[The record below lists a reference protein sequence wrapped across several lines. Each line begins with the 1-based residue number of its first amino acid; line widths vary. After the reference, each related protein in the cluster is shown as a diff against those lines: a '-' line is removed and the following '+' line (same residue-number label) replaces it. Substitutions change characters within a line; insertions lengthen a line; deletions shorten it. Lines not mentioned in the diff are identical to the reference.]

1 MAATIQ
7 QIVKPTR
14 ARGLDTSGNNN
25 HAQIYS
31 GRGLEFDGVTDYL
44 SVTGAAAGK
53 TFIDYS
59 AETTA
64 VNRAWTVAVWL
75 NYDAA
80 GSSNQMISGY
90 DNSVDVSTSNY
101 LRLSNT
107 EKLGFYD
114 IGGGVSR
121 TGDTVLKPKTWYR
134 AVFVYNGS
142 DTVNFYLNGVADGS
156 GTLTSS
162 DANNNADLNISHIG
176 GALQS
181 SVFTNPF
188 AGKMSDFQAWQ
199 GAWTSDDVEYDYL
212 NPEQLVLNRGGTSL
226 TNSNL
231 KLWYPMNEG
240 HRGNQSYVLDASNT
254 GLGNELINNTDF
266 ESNIDNWAVAY
277 TGGDGSGAT
286 LSRNTTSPISGTAD
300 LKLVN
305 SAGENAGV
313 ASNAISFVSGYT
325 YKVSIDARTPDG
337 NLQVKIGNSQRP
349 DAGAVGGS
357 TNQTISTTSTS
368 TNLTYYF
375 TSTETETNYI
385 IFYISTGRTFYIDN
399 VSIKTINAKNNAT
412 TVFYGDEQITEQV
425 NRDFS
430 GSGNW
435 SNYGSSST
443 APSISGGKLVCVT
456 DGDGGNE
463 GAQLALGRVDGAGSA
478 YPIVAGR
485 TYRMSAKLDNTAGKT
500 NPDINFALGN
510 SHVNVTAT
518 DGSPSD
524 GTIDTTEQEYY
535 ADITAAD
542 NSTAV
547 LIYQASADNDA
558 STTFTIDDVSIKEI
572 GVAMGWTDADQQLDI
587 PQTVLQSYTE
597 IPYNFTK
604 SGSSSTSHFYTCDA
618 SVGTVVNNSF
628 TLSMWLFSHD
638 EDSGTQFLFAVND
651 RDAGYNT
658 EEGFAVKWLT
668 NGNLQ
673 LSYQINSGGDVHS
686 TTGQIFDSNDLG
698 KWFHFAISH
707 NYSNDTT
714 SIYKN
719 GELITTKDHSTT
731 MDLNI
736 GGGTTQVDVHW
747 GDASAFKGANLKGAM
762 NEMSVWN
769 TNLSASQIDE
779 IYNSG
784 IPLDCTTH
792 SASSNLTNYWRNNGL
807 AVWSDLAGSNNLT
820 PTNFTE
826 TMLITAGV
834 DSSRD
839 SQGFFMNR
847 QRTTNTLNLPI
858 INIAGNTYTIG
869 SSEIEIPNP
878 SLTYSDTGFS
888 VECWFKAAIKD
899 EPMFFISHQEGG
911 NDAEGF
917 HFRWAG
923 ANTIYAVISD
933 GTNQAKAQIGGA
945 LNVDQWYHIVASWD
959 HSNKKKYVYID
970 GILRQVETESSMGT
984 IAPNADI
991 HIGTRRGE
999 ADQDFIGQI
1008 DDVKLYNRILTDGG
1022 VTTGQSD
1029 GNSLSVAAKGE
1040 VLRNYNAGK
1049 RSHK

>member
-1 MAATIQ
+1 MVATIQ
-7 QIVKPTR
+7 TILKPTR

-31 GRGLEFDGVTDYL
+31 GRALEFDGVTDYL

-53 TFIDYS
+53 TFVDYS

-64 VNRAWTVAVWL
+64 ANRAWTVAVWL

-80 GSSNQMISGY
+80 SSSHQMITGRDNSADSCSSNHI
-90 DNSVDVSTSNY
+90 
-101 LRLSNT
+101 RLTNT
-107 EKLGFYD
+107 EKIGFYD
-114 IGGGVSR
+114 IGGGASR
-121 TGDTVLKPKTWYR
+121 TGNTVLQPKTWYR

-156 GTLTSS
+156 GALASS
-162 DANNNADLNISHIG
+162 DANNNADLNISLIG
-176 GALQS
+176 GSITS
-181 SVFTNPF
+181 SELDKPF

-199 GAWTSDDVEYDYL
+199 GAWTTDDVEYDYL

-231 KLWYPMNEG
+231 KLWYPMNDG

-254 GLGNELINNTDF
+254 GLGDEMATNGDFSNGSTGWTTSVSNDSTVTISGGGATITNDGTTGYGSLAQASVTFDANQVYKLTFDITAIDLNGGAAIGVYDYNSDANKLISSHSATGSVTSLINSDGTDGIDVRAIVTNGQ
-266 ESNIDNWAVAY
+266 SITLDNISVK
-277 TGGDGSGAT
+277 
-286 LSRNTTSPISGTAD
+286 P
-300 LKLVN
+300 VN
-305 SAGENAGV
+305 N
-313 ASNAISFVSGYT
+313 
-325 YKVSIDARTPDG
+325 KH
-337 NLQVKIGNSQRP
+337 
-349 DAGAVGGS
+349 
-357 TNQTISTTSTS
+357 
-368 TNLTYYF
+368 
-375 TSTETETNYI
+375 
-385 IFYISTGRTFYIDN
+385 
-399 VSIKTINAKNNAT
+399 NAT
-412 TVFYGDEQITEQV
+412 TVFFGDEQISATNDRTFAGASNWT
-425 NRDFS
+425 NR
-430 GSGNW
+430 
-435 SNYGSSST
+435 SSSNAWDT
-443 APSISGGKLVCVT
+443 YNESASSGATEGTYFTDNYLHLAVT
-456 DGDGGNE
+456 SDASNNKGAYLDGANWEDVDGD
-463 GAQLALGRVDGAGSA
+463 APAMV
-478 YPIVAGR
+478 VGR
-485 TYRMSAKLDNTAGKT
+485 TYRLSYSIEITAYTSGTLSIGMANASNTMDTNSDKT
-500 NPDINFALGN
+500 Y
-510 SHVNVTAT
+510 TAT
-518 DGSPSD
+518 K
-524 GTIDTTEQEYY
+524 
-535 ADITAAD
+535 TAATDYFDFVYAGTTDHAIIMINATASSAFTVYFD
-542 NSTAV
+542 NFS
-547 LIYQASADNDA
+547 L
-558 STTFTIDDVSIKEI
+558 KEV
-572 GVAMGWTDADQQLDI
+572 GVATGWTDADQQLDI
-587 PQTVLQSYTE
+587 PQTALQSYSL

-604 SGSSSTSHFYTCDA
+604 GGSSSTSHFYTCDA

-638 EDSGTQFLFAVND
+638 EDSGTQFLFAVAD
-651 RDAGYNT
+651 RDAGSNV
-658 EEGFAVKWLT
+658 EESFAIKWLT

-673 LSYQINSGGDVHS
+673 FSYEINGGGDVHS

-719 GELITTKDHSTT
+719 GELIAAKDHSTT

-736 GGGTTQVDVHW
+736 GGGNTQLDVHW
-747 GDASAFKGANLKGAM
+747 GDASSFKGANLKGAM

-769 TNLSASQIDE
+769 TNLSQSQILE
-779 IYNSG
+779 IYNNG
-784 IPLDCTTH
+784 APLDCTTH

-847 QRTTNTLNLPI
+847 QRTTNTLNLPL

-888 VECWFKAAIKD
+888 VECWFKAVILG
-899 EPMFFISHQEGG
+899 EPMFFICHQEGG
-911 NDAEGF
+911 NSAEGF
-917 HFRWAG
+917 HLRWAG
-923 ANTIYAVISD
+923 GNVAYAVISD
-933 GTNQAKAQIGGA
+933 GTNEASEAIGGA
-945 LNVDQWYHIVASWD
+945 LNADQWYHIVASWD

-984 IAPNADI
+984 IAPNANI

-1022 VTTGQSD
+1022 VTTGQADSS
-1029 GNSLSVAAKGE
+1029 SLSTAAGGE